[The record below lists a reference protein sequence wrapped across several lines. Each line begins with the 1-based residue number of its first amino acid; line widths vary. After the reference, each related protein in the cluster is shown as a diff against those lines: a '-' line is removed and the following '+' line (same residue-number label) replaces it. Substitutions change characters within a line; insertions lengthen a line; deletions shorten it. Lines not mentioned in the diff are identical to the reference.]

1 VHPNEK
7 LIRDFYAA
15 FARRDDKTMAAA
27 YAADA
32 TFQDPVFGDLRG
44 ARIGA
49 MWRMLC
55 ERAADLRIE
64 SSAFTANDSSGAA
77 HWEAWYTFSATGRPV
92 HNVIDATF
100 AFANGRIAS
109 HVDAFDLYAWS
120 RQALGLKGVLL
131 GWTPFVQNA
140 IRKQAAAGLAAFIQK
155 QGAAS

>member
-1 VHPNEK
+1 MHPNEK

-55 ERAADLRIE
+55 ERGAGLRCELSNVSAIDIAG
-64 SSAFTANDSSGAA
+64 SSRLD
-77 HWEAWYTFSATGRPV
+77 AWYTFSATGRPV
-92 HNVIDATF
+92 HNVLDSNFT
-100 AFANGRIAS
+100 FANGKITE
-109 HVDAFDLYAWS
+109 HIDHFDLYRWS
-120 RQALGLKGVLL
+120 RQALGAKGILL
-131 GWTPFVQNA
+131 GWTPFVQGA
-140 IRKQAAAGLAAFIQK
+140 IRKQAAGSLAAFMKKNGIT
-155 QGAAS
+155 